1 MVPELKFKKILQV
14 SEKQLGQNLHSI
26 EKNYAVQK
34 VQLDQSIK
42 LVKKQLE
49 ILNFSSRLS
58 ARNREVPGFNNFDFS
73 IVSRTYSPSSFFF
86 FFHDTHVVPLNN
98 E

>member
-1 MVPELKFKKILQV
+1 MKNMRLLNMVPELKFKKILQV

-49 ILNFSSRLS
+49 ILEWENRPGLAIPRISS
-58 ARNREVPGFNNFDFS
+58 
-73 IVSRTYSPSSFFF
+73 SSFSNVMVAIVTWFLVTKCLC
-86 FFHDTHVVPLNN
+86 HR
-98 E
+98 